1 MRGETGMKELLY
13 GAAYYDEY
21 MPYDRLDKDIEM
33 LKAAN
38 MNVVRIAESTWSTL
52 EPREGEYNFHHI
64 DRVLDAMEAA
74 GIYVIIG
81 TPTYAIP
88 SWLANKDENVL
99 ATTKDGKSLY
109 GHRQNMDIANKTF
122 RYYAERIIRVLMEH
136 VAHRPCVIGFQ
147 MDNETKHYG
156 TSGVYVQ
163 QLFKDYLKEK
173 YVTVEKVNQVFG
185 LAYWSN
191 ALGSWDDLPDMRG
204 TINGSL
210 ACEFEKFQRLLV
222 TEYLGWQANIINDYK
237 KEDQFVTHNFDYE
250 WKKFGADIAQDG
262 YSYGVQPDIN
272 HFDAAKHVTIAGT
285 DIYHM
290 TQDQLTGAEIAF
302 GGDISRSLKQDN
314 YLVLEAQAQAFKYWT
329 PYEGQLRLQAF
340 SHIASGAN
348 GVMYWHWHSI
358 HNSFE
363 TYWKGLLSHDM
374 KSNPTYEE
382 AMIVGREF
390 KTHNKDLVN
399 LKKNNKIAI
408 LVSNESLTSFKWF
421 PIDRDLSY
429 NDVFR
434 WMYDALYEMNVECD
448 ILFPESEN
456 IEDYKVIV
464 IPAMYCAPKS
474 LLTRLNK
481 FVENGG
487 TLISSFKTAVA
498 DETVTVSYEDL
509 PATLGDCL
517 GLTYNQFSEPRDVT
531 IEGLELQEEE
541 KKVSYWME
549 LLKPTT
555 AEVIA
560 SYNHKY
566 WGKYAAITANSYGK
580 GNAYYI
586 GCYTSKVALKEVY
599 KLALIKAGLEKEI
612 QAYSWP
618 ITIRKGVNEEGN
630 RLYFYMNYSQEDQ
643 EITCPYQEVE
653 DILTGKTYKKGQII
667 HLKDWDLCILKEYSL

>member
-1 MRGETGMKELLY
+1 MKELLY

-52 EPREGEYNFHHI
+52 EPREEEYNFHHI

-99 ATTKDGKSLY
+99 TTTKDGKSLY

-122 RYYAERIIRVLMEH
+122 RHYAERIIHVLIKH
-136 VAHRPCVIGFQ
+136 VAGRSCVIGYQ

-156 TSGVYVQ
+156 TAGVYVQ
-163 QLFKDYLKEK
+163 QLFKEYLKEK
-173 YVTVEKVNQVFG
+173 FVTVEAVNQAFG

-204 TINGSL
+204 TINGSF

-222 TEYLGWQANIINDYK
+222 TDYLGWQATIINSYK
-237 KEDQFVTHNFDYE
+237 REDQFVTHNFDYE
-250 WKKFGADIAQDG
+250 WKKFGAEIAQDG
-262 YSYGVQPDIN
+262 YSYGVQPGIN
-272 HFDAAKHVTIAGT
+272 HFDAAKHVTVAGT

-290 TQDQLTGAEIAF
+290 TQDKLTGAEIAF

-329 PYEGQLRLQAF
+329 PYDGQLRLQAF

-382 AMIVGREF
+382 AKIVGQEF
-390 KTHNKDLVN
+390 KTHSKDLVN
-399 LKKNNKIAI
+399 LKKNNQVAI

-421 PIDRDLSY
+421 PIDKDLSY

-464 IPAMYCAPKS
+464 IPALYCAPKS

-487 TLISSFKTAVA
+487 TIISSFKTAVA
-498 DETVTVSYEDL
+498 DETVTVYHDDL
-509 PATLGDCL
+509 PDTLKDCF
-517 GLTYNQFSEPRDVT
+517 GLTYNQFSEPRHVT
-531 IEGLELQEEE
+531 IEGLQVEEKE

-549 LLKPTT
+549 LLKPNT

-560 SYNHKY
+560 KYNHKY
-566 WGKYAAITANSYGK
+566 WGKYAAITANHYGK
-580 GNAYYI
+580 GSAYYI
-586 GCYTSKVALKEVY
+586 GCYTSKQALKEVY
-599 KLALIKAGLEKEI
+599 KLALIEAGLQSEI
-612 QAYSWP
+612 PSYSWP